1 MPDTPPVAPAVR
13 AHRPWILELIPPYI
27 GDPTMTTLRLGSD
40 LGGRGKFE
48 GKGEREE
55 GKEEQS
61 ILTGKI
67 WVKFF
72 VPPTQTLPAET
83 L

>member
-40 LGGRGKFE
+40 LGGTEKFTPNFP
-48 GKGEREE
+48 
-55 GKEEQS
+55 S
-61 ILTGKI
+61 
-67 WVKFF
+67 
-72 VPPTQTLPAET
+72 
-83 L
+83 